1 MSELNSTA
9 GLVQM
14 STGYRTTASGISP
27 AGASPFQGLP
37 IPGGQGTAQIAQ
49 MLLGGQFQQMM
60 SRAGMTGMGLGH
72 DQNVYDRIQAQSF
85 QAQMQGQLRDASE
98 LDRSSYMNTMQGV
111 AALAGVP
118 FGGQQRLAAGR
129 LADLAV
135 NFAPML
141 AAYAPDTL
149 DKLSGSRGS
158 AVVLAQR
165 LAEGGRYRLDPVTGQ
180 MGVDPKSAQNLTK
193 NIMQDLYSD
202 GNLASMKGISA
213 GQLGGVYEQ
222 LSLRGL
228 LGGAEFG
235 REGLLRNITA
245 GTPQQD
251 LMQTAKKL
259 AITGIKTD
267 ATGKTDLSGIS
278 AKDLDLLTKDDGI
291 ASKLRDFDANKIKTS
306 LKSYVGAIS
315 AMRDIFGDA
324 GKPNAP
330 IPELMQALEGLTS
343 GSMGQVSPQRLGQM
357 ARQTYYLA
365 KSAGISADN
374 AMVIQQDAAARGQ
387 QLGIES
393 PFSVLATQSSLGYN
407 AALRSRGA
415 LATPSFGGMTEGALT
430 QANSSMFQ
438 QGVASQL
445 GTRIGTLRRLEK
457 IAGPEATKNSD
468 LGAVLEAINTNRET
482 VKLSDGRELVVAK
495 MTNQDVEQ
503 LGATAKID
511 RGVTQDL
518 LRQKMN
524 AREAL
529 LNNPNDTNYI
539 RTVAQNVDI
548 NETLSKSTGAILTG
562 QATRLGV
569 NNPAVAK
576 QLESVSTSIIKN
588 LSSASLDTVRDSTAG
603 GAREAAITKMLD
615 DQLPPEVKAELF
627 KGKSPQEQQI
637 ALKSLASQLSGNLD
651 VVAKNQTALGTYANI
666 ATLMNPSLAAEG
678 SARQL
683 SEGMRN
689 EVRDSLSGVA
699 SGSALRNAIDALKG
713 VNLNDP
719 NAFEKV
725 IAKTFGGVDNRI
737 IGDALR
743 TPLSSVVSKQK
754 EVEDIQR
761 RMEFSSDP
769 VERKQL
775 AEKFTA
781 TNNELKKLVTEVV
794 AAGES
799 VNAYSATGLSL
810 SDTASAKAAAV
821 TGTRGLNNIA
831 VIRANDTVVSKEQRE
846 AARAQYTKDVIARNT
861 AIVNDTKIEE
871 NAPDKILAR
880 QRLSDIA
887 NNKGPTLTDAQA
899 DRIVID
905 DRRSKENQ
913 TVRQKDIDDSKK
925 NFKMTTEAATDY
937 AMALRDQRMLG
948 IEDKEIDAKT
958 NNSKDPEVRKQA
970 IRELV
975 EARGESADPKV
986 IAERTKAF
994 RKSADSKSFLE
1005 TQSYIKSE
1013 YANVTRRAQ
1022 DPSTIA
1028 KFGVGLMAQGKE
1040 LQTVQQ
1046 EQQNL
1051 IDKYA
1056 DGDIQRFMTG
1066 DNLKGIENT
1075 PEGRKEAVKVIKQYE
1090 ALTKRAES
1098 LNAGIEARLKTGPVD
1113 FNRIQQLTDQDK
1125 ALIDKTSKLEPGKVD
1140 AADTAALDAVGKRLN
1155 INVKDLPTI
1164 LNQANTVQAD
1174 YERYALGVVRKGSK
1188 NELVAGSA
1196 EEKRFKEIVSD
1207 FGKTNQLTQDEKTLI
1222 DANAKKL
1229 ANSKQIEQLTD
1240 QDKALIEKTS
1250 KLEPGKVDAADKA
1263 ALDVVAKRLGV
1274 AATDLPTILTDTVS
1288 PADKPKLAALASR
1301 IGGTVADLPR
1311 IRQLGKDVTAEATKE
1326 SELLGATSSALA
1338 TRLADT
1344 FKLSGDPNAIKE
1356 IEGSLNSSDAR
1367 SRAATM
1373 IGVQDRLT
1381 RVAGNDGKDT
1391 ATLQKDYDEAIK
1403 TKNFD
1408 SFKTKYQL
1416 TNPADFDRTVA
1427 DLGTYGNM
1435 DVIKFKGEK
1444 GAKNLAEDLKV
1455 YGDSSVRGSGK
1466 SEPLDVKITGSMT
1479 GEFKISDSNLTSIG
1493 GMATTARSTTA
1504 GD

>member
-1 MSELNSTA
+1 MSELNSVA
-9 GLVQM
+9 GLVNM
-14 STGYRTTASGISP
+14 SMGYRTTASGISP

-60 SRAGMTGMGLGH
+60 SRSGMTGMGLGH
-72 DQNVYDRIQAQSF
+72 DQNVYDRIQAQNF

-165 LAEGGRYRLDPVTGQ
+165 LAQGGRYRLDPVTGQ

-193 NIMQDLYSD
+193 NIMQDLYSND
-202 GNLASMKGISA
+202 NLASMKGISA

-222 LSLRGL
+222 LSLRGM

-235 REGLLRNITA
+235 REGLLRNLSA
-245 GTPQQD
+245 GMPQAD
-251 LMQTAKKL
+251 LLQTAQKL
-259 AITGIKTD
+259 NIKGIKTD

-291 ASKLRDFDANKIKTS
+291 AAKLRDFDANKIKTS

-330 IPELMQALEGLTS
+330 IPELMQALEGLTT

-374 AMVIQQDAAARGQ
+374 AMVIQQDAAVRGQ

-393 PFSVLATQSSLGYN
+393 PFSVLATQSSLAYN

-415 LATPSFGGMTEGALT
+415 LATPTFGGMNEGALT

-457 IAGPEATKNSD
+457 IAGADVTKNSD
-468 LGAVLEAINTNRET
+468 LGTVLEAINTNKET
-482 VKLSDGRELVVAK
+482 VTLSDGRKLSVAQ

-503 LGATAKID
+503 LGASAKIG
-511 RGVTQDL
+511 RNVTQGM
-518 LRQKMN
+518 LRQTMS

-529 LNNPNDTNYI
+529 LNNPNDATYI
-539 RTVAQNVDI
+539 RTVAQAADI
-548 NETLSKSTGAILTG
+548 NQTLSQSTGAILAG
-562 QATRLGV
+562 QASSLGV
-569 NNPAVAK
+569 TDRNVAK
-576 QLESVSTSIIKN
+576 QLADVSTSIIKN
-588 LSSASLDTVRDSTAG
+588 LSSSSLETVRDTPT
-603 GAREAAITKMLD
+603 REAAITKMLD
-615 DQLPPEVKAELF
+615 DQLPPEVKAALF
-627 KGKSPQEQQI
+627 KGKTPDEQKI
-637 ALKSLASQLSGNLD
+637 ALKSLAAQVSGNLD
-651 VVAKNQTALGTYANI
+651 VVSQTQTKLGTFGNV

-683 SEGMRN
+683 SESMRN

-713 VNLNDP
+713 VNINDP

-743 TPLSSVVSKQK
+743 TPLSNVVAKQK
-754 EVEDIQR
+754 EVEDIQHK
-761 RMEFSSDP
+761 MELSSDP

-775 AEKFTA
+775 TEKFTA
-781 TNNELKKLVTEVV
+781 ANTELKKLVNEVTV
-794 AAGES
+794 AGES

-831 VIRANDTVVSKEQRE
+831 VIRANDTVVSKEQRD

-861 AIVNDTKIEE
+861 AIVNDSTIEE
-871 NAPDKILAR
+871 NAPAKIAAR

-887 NNKGPTLTDAQA
+887 GKNGPTLTDAQA

-905 DRRSKENQ
+905 ERRSKENQ

-948 IEDKEIDAKT
+948 IEDSKIDAKT

-975 EARGESADPKV
+975 EELGESADPKV

-1013 YANVTRRAQ
+1013 YGNVASRAQ

-1051 IDKYA
+1051 LDKYA
-1056 DGDIQRFMTG
+1056 EGDITRFMLG
-1066 DNLKGIENT
+1066 DNLKGIAST
-1075 PEGRKEAVKVIKQYE
+1075 PEGHKEATKIIKQYE
-1090 ALTKRAES
+1090 ALAKRAES
-1098 LNAGIEARLKTGPVD
+1098 LNTGIEARLKTGPVD
-1113 FNRIQQLTDQDK
+1113 FKRI
-1125 ALIDKTSKLEPGKVD
+1125 A
-1140 AADTAALDAVGKRLN
+1140 
-1155 INVKDLPTI
+1155 
-1164 LNQANTVQAD
+1164 
-1174 YERYALGVVRKGSK
+1174 
-1188 NELVAGSA
+1188 
-1196 EEKRFKEIVSD
+1196 
-1207 FGKTNQLTQDEKTLI
+1207 
-1222 DANAKKL
+1222 
-1229 ANSKQIEQLTD
+1229 QLTD

-1250 KLEPGKVDAADKA
+1250 KLTPGEIDKA
-1263 ALDVVAKRLGV
+1263 DQTELEAVAKRLNINSK
-1274 AATDLPTILTDTVS
+1274 DLPTILSQANTVKTDYERYALNVVRKGSKDEIVPGSQEETRYKEIISDFGKTNQLTQEEKILIDANAKTAPDKLS
-1288 PADKPKLAALASR
+1288 PADKPKMEAAAQRL
-1301 IGGTVADLPR
+1301 GVPVADLLR

-1344 FKLSGDPNAIKE
+1344 FKLSDPNAIKE
-1356 IEGSLNSSDAR
+1356 LEGSLNSADAR

-1373 IGVQDRLT
+1373 IGVQDRLKS
-1381 RVAGNDGKDT
+1381 VAGQSGGAADT
-1391 ATLQKDYDEAIK
+1391 VTLQKDYDEAVK
-1403 TKNFD
+1403 DKNFD
-1408 SFKTKYQL
+1408 VFKNKYRL
-1416 TNPADFDRTVA
+1416 TNQADFDRTVA

-1435 DVIKFKGEK
+1435 DVSQFKGEK
-1444 GAKNLAEDLKV
+1444 GAKNLAEDLKIH
-1455 YGDSSVRGSGK
+1455 GETSVRVASK
-1466 SEPLDVKITGSMT
+1466 SEPLDVQITGNLNGKFELVGT
-1479 GEFKISDSNLTSIG
+1479 ELTSVG
-1493 GMATTARSTTA
+1493 GIATTARSSTA
-1504 GD
+1504 SA